1 MRLDINRLIQ
11 KVWVHNH
18 NTFPVFLQPFLLY
31 TQQYKGIPGRDAL
44 KTNTLKCKGNLI
56 GLLSSKKPKN
66 KVESAKVKT
75 DCRLY
80 FSLLFSKGSV
90 AIYRLGGGE
99 GRFLEI
105 TWITEG
111 TMGEAVVANRVK
123 KAGHKKIACQRGG
136 WGGGGMRILGS
147 GKFYD
152 ESSKIS
158 SLSSPPPQGDE

>member
-66 KVESAKVKT
+66 KVESAKMKT

-90 AIYRLGGGE
+90 TIYRLRGGG
-99 GRFLEI
+99 GKRFLGI
-105 TWITEG
+105 IWIIEG

-123 KAGHKKIACQRGG
+123 KRTIKKLSTNE
-136 WGGGGMRILGS
+136 GGGVGGYEDIGIR
-147 GKFYD
+147 
-152 ESSKIS
+152 
-158 SLSSPPPQGDE
+158 